1 MVDTFQSDQLWDA
14 IQSGCHSMLD
24 HDSKLARQAKA
35 MVEAEIQED
44 PVMIGEAALEFF
56 YGDVEDAENHR
67 RKRDSGVELGMGDWM
82 EMVGELLQQ
91 EYFLHHFREGQM
103 KQGSRK
109 KRQTSGTMG
118 GILSDMEENSENDD
132 EQDIEED
139 EEQLYATYLA
149 DVAYFFPM
157 LDFYIPFNG
166 TYNFLQQQYS
176 LFSLPS
182 KKMK

>member
-1 MVDTFQSDQLWDA
+1 
-14 IQSGCHSMLD
+14 MLD

-56 YGDVEDAENHR
+56 YGDVEDEENHR

-118 GILSDMEENSENDD
+118 EYYLIWRRILRMMMNKT
-132 EQDIEED
+132 QR
-139 EEQLYATYLA
+139 
-149 DVAYFFPM
+149 
-157 LDFYIPFNG
+157 
-166 TYNFLQQQYS
+166 
-176 LFSLPS
+176 
-182 KKMK
+182 KMKSSCMLLT